1 MGTINRQ
8 LACKP
13 DTAYLR
19 KIIENSLLADW
30 EIRIEY
36 AGAQTGTTAWLCWDK
51 VFAIRSSDTVL
62 QAIQDCYL
70 ANPEHVIRLN
80 AQKFRPQ
87 TSMLY
92 TVYTPPVIN
101 AETINEINAVSIP
114 LRKKQPSSSLPGAYV
129 S

>member
-1 MGTINRQ
+1 VGTINRQ
-8 LACKP
+8 LASKP
-13 DTAYLR
+13 DTAYLK
-19 KIIENSLLADW
+19 KIIEGSLLADW

-36 AGAQTGTTAWLCWDK
+36 AGAQTGGTVWQCWDK
-51 VFAIRSSDTVL
+51 VFAIRSSDAVL
-62 QAIQDCYL
+62 QAIQGCYAAKQDC
-70 ANPEHVIRLN
+70 VIRLS

-101 AETINEINAVSIP
+101 TETIDEITTSSLP
-114 LRKKQPSSSLPGAYV
+114 LRDEQSSSSLPGAYV